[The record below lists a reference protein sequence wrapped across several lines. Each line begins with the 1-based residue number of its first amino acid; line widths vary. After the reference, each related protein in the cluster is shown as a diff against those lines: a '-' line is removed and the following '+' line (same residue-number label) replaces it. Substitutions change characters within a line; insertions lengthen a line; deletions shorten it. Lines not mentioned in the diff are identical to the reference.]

1 MMEASTTTGGASPWD
16 PAAGEALR
24 QLLKKGKP
32 PQAAAPAAAP
42 RVEGQALHELAPGQV
57 RGAGRSG
64 AGPSRRGG

>member
-1 MMEASTTTGGASPWD
+1 MEESTPGALPWG

-24 QLLKKGKP
+24 QLLKKGHKP
-32 PQAAAPAAAP
+32 PRAAPPAAAP
-42 RVEGQALHELAPGQV
+42 RLEAQALHELAPGQV